1 MSTQTGL
8 DFSAVLA
15 SSVHDM
21 KNSLSL
27 LLTSIDEI
35 GLELS
40 AADSPMAD
48 RMAILQYE
56 AARVNND
63 LVQLLSLYKLD
74 QNVLSPVI
82 DEHHVRD
89 LLEEEVSRYHPL
101 FQSRN
106 VACHIDC
113 ADDLFGFFDRDLI
126 SGVIGNVLANT
137 IRYTRGAIRV
147 AAETTGQG
155 GIVIRVEDDGQ
166 GFPQRMLDQDNALNR
181 STNFQTGST
190 NLGLYFAKR
199 VAQLHIQNDQ
209 VGSVALSNGSSL
221 GGGVFHLTLP

>member
-1 MSTQTGL
+1 MSKPTGL

-40 AADSPMAD
+40 AADSPIAD
-48 RMAILQYE
+48 RMATLQYE

-74 QNVLSPVI
+74 QNVLAPTI

-89 LLEEEVSRYHPL
+89 LLEEEVARYQPL
-101 FQSRN
+101 FQSRE
-106 VACHIDC
+106 VRCQIEC

-137 IRYTRGAIRV
+137 IRYTRRNIEV
-147 AAETTGQG
+147 SAEATGKG
-155 GIVIRVEDDGQ
+155 GIIIRVEDDGQ
-166 GFPQRMLDQDNALNR
+166 GFPQRMLDQDVALNAT
-181 STNFQTGST
+181 TNFQTGST

-199 VAQLHIQNDQ
+199 VAQLHQQEDRA
-209 VGSVALSNGSSL
+209 GSVDLSNGGKL
-221 GGGVFHLTLP
+221 GGGVFRLILP